1 MGQSRI
7 PGFVVFAVI
16 ILLVGIF
23 AVIQWYVDRTY
34 AGTYSGIIWPIFGIT
49 VALVLLGIYA
59 VTRSRAR

>member
-7 PGFVVFAVI
+7 PGFVVFAII

-34 AGTYSGIIWPIFGIT
+34 GATYSGIIWPIFGIA
-49 VALVLLGIYA
+49 VALVLLGLWA
-59 VTRSRAR
+59 VTRGRAR